1 MLVMNEFVC
10 FFHVGKDA
18 AAVVVRAQVSRGVA
32 GGVRRAMSDAGAAAS
47 SGNVHGAE
55 NASGHD
61 PAARIVVDVFVDA
74 KTPCMFT
81 PKCSICIIHMLF
93 FLVIIPNSGL

>member
-1 MLVMNEFVC
+1 MF

-32 GGVRRAMSDAGAAAS
+32 GGTRRAVSDAGAAAL

-74 KTPCMFT
+74 KTPCKLT
-81 PKCSICIIHMLF
+81 PKCSIWSLLF
-93 FLVIIPNSGL
+93 FLVRIPNSGL

>member
-1 MLVMNEFVC
+1 MLVMNEFVFC

-18 AAVVVRAQVSRGVA
+18 AAVVVRAQVSRGVEA
-32 GGVRRAMSDAGAAAS
+32 GATRRAVSNAGATAA

-55 NASGHD
+55 NASGRD

-74 KTPCMFT
+74 KTPCKLT
-81 PKCSICIIHMLF
+81 PKCSI
-93 FLVIIPNSGL
+93 